1 MAEVAREMQIRGLKL
16 PLLIGGA
23 TTSKIHTAVKIAPH
37 YAAPVIHVKDA
48 SLSTQVAA
56 SLLAGNEDFLK
67 QVEEEYGEIRRFQE
81 QRKPREYVTLAQ
93 ARANK
98 PVTDWQTS
106 PVYVPRFTG
115 VKHYPDFPLA
125 ELREY
130 IDWTF
135 FFIAWELKGHFPQI
149 LEDPRQGEAA
159 RKLYAE
165 ANELLDEIIA
175 HKMLQANGVIGLWP
189 ANASGDDIFLFR
201 DENRR
206 ELAGVFR
213 HLRQQE
219 KKKEGQANLCLAD
232 FVAPL
237 TSGRAD
243 YCGGFAVT
251 AGIGIEKW
259 KDQFREEHND
269 YKALLLESLA
279 DRLSEAFAEYLH
291 LVVRKELW
299 AYAPEENLSLRDLLR
314 SGYQGIRPAPGYPAC
329 PEHSEKETLFRLLRA
344 EEAGITLTEHFAM
357 YPNASVCG
365 HYYAHPDLRYFGVD
379 KIGRDQVEDYARRKG
394 ITIEFAEKFLSEN
407 LNYR

>member
-1 MAEVAREMQIRGLKL
+1 
-16 PLLIGGA
+16 
-23 TTSKIHTAVKIAPH
+23 
-37 YAAPVIHVKDA
+37 
-48 SLSTQVAA
+48 
-56 SLLAGNEDFLK
+56 
-67 QVEEEYGEIRRFQE
+67 
-81 QRKPREYVTLAQ
+81 
-93 ARANK
+93 
-98 PVTDWQTS
+98 
-106 PVYVPRFTG
+106 
-115 VKHYPDFPLA
+115 
-125 ELREY
+125 
-130 IDWTF
+130 
-135 FFIAWELKGHFPQI
+135 
-149 LEDPRQGEAA
+149 
-159 RKLYAE
+159 
-165 ANELLDEIIA
+165 
-175 HKMLQANGVIGLWP
+175 MLQANGVIGLWP

-259 KDQFREEHND
+259 KDQFREENND

-279 DRLSEAFAEYLH
+279 DRLGEAFAEYLH

-329 PEHSEKETLFRLLRA
+329 PEHSEKETLLNLLQA
-344 EEAGITLTEHFAM
+344 DKAGITLTEHFAM

-365 HYYAHPDLRYFGVD
+365 HYYAHPESRYFGVE